1 MDKMLIVNVILIV
14 LFVGVL
20 AVLWYKGKKELVK
33 KVLLGLVIQAEDRY
47 MNGENEAKTDAVLK
61 VIVAFVNRFW
71 IFRLFVTEKAL
82 KNWIKWAVDYMQ
94 AHLGTTTEREEAM
107 KKLALEF
114 ATNKVTELADNV
126 TRADVGGNVNLADN
140 DTVLHL
146 KDNLLDKIE
155 KDYNGFVTA
164 KLDTGFTKKSTKTTI
179 EAGYKF

>member
-20 AVLWYKGKKELVK
+20 ALLWYKGKKELVK
-33 KVLLGLVIQAEDRY
+33 KVLLGLVIQAEDKY
-47 MNGENEAKTDAVLK
+47 LAGDNEAKVDAVLK
-61 VIVAFVNRFW
+61 VVKAVLDRFW
-71 IFRLFVTEKAL
+71 IFRYLVTEKQL
-82 KNWIKWAVDYMQ
+82 KSWIKWAVDYMQ

-146 KDNLLDKIE
+146 KANLLEKIE
-155 KDYNGFVTA
+155 KDYNGFVNA
-164 KLDTGFTKKSTKTTI
+164 KLETGFTKKSTKATL

>member
-1 MDKMLIVNVILIV
+1 MDKMLIVNVILII

-20 AVLWYKGKKELVK
+20 ALLWYKGKKELVK

-61 VIVAFVNRFW
+61 VIVAFINRFW

-82 KNWIKWAVDYMQ
+82 KSWIKWAVDYMQ

-146 KDNLLDKIE
+146 KANLLDKIE

-164 KLDTGFTKKSTKTTI
+164 KLDTGFTKKSTKATL